1 MTQAQRG
8 LVFQEKE
15 IFGRGSSGRN
25 GVDFPNSGI
34 PAADISALAGADY
47 IRSELKGFPELSE
60 PEVIRHYTRLSQ
72 WNYGVDSN
80 IYPLGSCTMKH
91 NPRVN
96 EAVSRLKGFAGSHP
110 LQPDSAAQG
119 TLKMIYDLGR
129 WLCEIV
135 GMDAATLQPAAGAH
149 GEFTGLLMIRA
160 ALAKRGNARQKVLLP
175 DSAHGTNPASSVYC
189 GYQAVTIKS
198 GPDGKIDL
206 VELDRMMDDSVAAL
220 MVTNPNTLGVFESDI
235 MAAAKIVHDRGGFVY
250 ADGANLSA
258 LIGKT
263 RFGDLGIDVCHI
275 NLHKTFSTPHG
286 GGGPGA
292 GPVCVKKE
300 LEPFLPVP
308 VVMEK
313 DGKYTMDN
321 NMPDSVGRVHG
332 FHGNV
337 GVLLRAAAYILSMGP
352 QGLKEAT
359 EAAVIN
365 ANYIKARLKDY
376 YHTPIP
382 GHSLHECVFNDK
394 IQSEGNHIS
403 TLDIAKGLIDRGF
416 HPPTIYFPL
425 IVKGALMIEPTE
437 TESREALDAF
447 CEAMIDIAEK
457 AKSDPESLHQAPV
470 NAVRRRLDE
479 AQAARN
485 PELRCS
491 ICG

>member
-1 MTQAQRG
+1 
-8 LVFQEKE
+8 
-15 IFGRGSSGRN
+15 
-25 GVDFPNSGI
+25 VDFPKQEM
-34 PAADISALAGADY
+34 PAADPSKLADAEF
-47 IRSELKGFPELSE
+47 IRGELKGFPELSE
-60 PEVIRHYTRLSQ
+60 PDVIRHFTRLSQ

-80 IYPLGSCTMKH
+80 MYPLGSCTMKH
-91 NPRVN
+91 NPRIN
-96 EAVSRLKGFAGSHP
+96 EAVCRLKGFANLHP
-110 LQPDSAAQG
+110 LQPDTSSQG
-119 TLKMIYDLGR
+119 TLKLIHDLGN

-160 ALAKRGNARQKVLLP
+160 ALTKRGDARTKVLLP
-175 DSAHGTNPASSVYC
+175 DSAHGTNPASAVYC

-206 VELDRMMDDSVAAL
+206 AELDRMMDGTVAAL
-220 MVTNPNTLGVFESDI
+220 MVTNPNTLGIFESNI
-235 MAAAKIVHDRGGFVY
+235 MKAAEIVHSRGGFLY

-263 RFGDLGIDVCHI
+263 RFGDLGVDVAHI

-300 LEPFLPVP
+300 LEPFLPIP
-308 VVMEK
+308 VVVKKGEA
-313 DGKYTMDN
+313 YSLDN
-321 NMPDSVGRVHG
+321 ERPGSVGKVHG

-337 GVLLRAAAYILSMGP
+337 GVLVRAAAYILSMGP
-352 QGLKEAT
+352 KGLKEAT
-359 EAAVIN
+359 EAAVLN
-365 ANYIKARLKDY
+365 ANYIKAKLKDH

-382 GHSLHECVFNDK
+382 GNSMHECVFNDK
-394 IQSEGNHIS
+394 IQSEHHIS

-437 TESREALDAF
+437 TESRDTMDAF

-457 AKSDPESLHQAPV
+457 AKSDPDSLHNAPV